1 MTIPAIPLRAG
12 STTVEIPQLG
22 FGVWQVSDDEATVA
36 VAEALR
42 VGYRHVDTARIYE
55 NETGTGRAVEESG
68 IPRGEVFVTS
78 KLWPSDY
85 TREEALVAFDATM
98 RRLGLEVLD
107 LFLLHWPAPGRG
119 QFVEAWK
126 TLVELRADGRVRAVG
141 VSNFTPAYL
150 RRLAEETGE
159 YPCINQIE
167 LHPYLQQRDLRAFH
181 AEHDIVTE
189 AWSPLASGKQVLDDP
204 VVTAIAAKHGVSPA
218 QAVIRWHL
226 QQGCVVIPKSVT
238 PSRIRDNIDVFGFE
252 LDAEDLAGL
261 AGLDRGMRTGPNPD
275 EFTLHGV
282 R

>member
-189 AWSPLASGKQVLDDP
+189 AWSPLASGKKVLADP
-204 VVTAIAAKHGVSPA
+204 AVGRVAAKHGVTPA
-218 QAVIRWHL
+218 QAILGWHL
-226 QQGCVVIPKSVT
+226 ALGNVVIPKSVT
-238 PSRIRDNIDVFGFE
+238 PSRIAENFAAGAVR
-252 LDAEDLAGL
+252 LDGEDLA
-261 AGLDRGMRTGPNPD
+261 AFDALDQGFRTGPDPD
-275 EFTLHGV
+275 HFDG
-282 R
+282 

>member
-189 AWSPLASGKQVLDDP
+189 AWSPLASGKKVLADP
-204 VVTAIAAKHGVSPA
+204 AVGRVAAKHGVTPA
-218 QAVIRWHL
+218 QAILGWHL
-226 QQGCVVIPKSVT
+226 ALGNVVIPKSVT
-238 PSRIRDNIDVFGFE
+238 PSRIAENFAAGAVRLDEEDIAAFDALDQGF
-252 LDAEDLAGL
+252 
-261 AGLDRGMRTGPNPD
+261 RTGPDPD
-275 EFTLHGV
+275 HFDG
-282 R
+282 

>member
-189 AWSPLASGKQVLDDP
+189 AWSPLASGKKVLADP
-204 VVTAIAAKHGVSPA
+204 AVGRVAAKHGITPA
-218 QAVIRWHL
+218 QAILGWHL
-226 QQGCVVIPKSVT
+226 TLGNVVIPKSVT
-238 PSRIRDNIDVFGFE
+238 PSRIAENFAAGAVR
-252 LDAEDLAGL
+252 LDGEDLA
-261 AGLDRGMRTGPNPD
+261 AFDALDQGFRTGPDPD
-275 EFTLHGV
+275 HFDG
-282 R
+282 

>member
-85 TREEALVAFDATM
+85 TREEAHVAFDATM

-189 AWSPLASGKQVLDDP
+189 AWSPLASGKKVLADP
-204 VVTAIAAKHGVSPA
+204 AVGRVAAKHGITPA
-218 QAVIRWHL
+218 QAILGWHL
-226 QQGCVVIPKSVT
+226 TLGNVVIPKSVT
-238 PSRIRDNIDVFGFE
+238 PSRIAENFAAGAVR
-252 LDAEDLAGL
+252 LDGEDLA
-261 AGLDRGMRTGPNPD
+261 AFDALDQGFRTGPDPD
-275 EFTLHGV
+275 HFDG
-282 R
+282 